1 MATKVDADYPTS
13 VWDQLSASRP
23 DAIRNAEPD
32 YHDWDK
38 ITAEVVAIETELES
52 MKYLDL
58 VNASGGA
65 LVPGNPVYNKT
76 DASGVA
82 AADCNAAVPIPFV
95 LGLLKTGG
103 ASLATV
109 RIQTRGNL
117 TLTLAEWDA
126 VGLTSAGLVANT
138 TYYLSPTAGEIT
150 ATKPATTGDHVVI
163 IGVALSTTTMR
174 IDPKYCGVS
183 A

>member
-1 MATKVDADYPTS
+1 MLEITADYPTA
-13 VWDQLSASRP
+13 VWDRLSTSRDSAMIKAAP
-23 DAIRNAEPD
+23 DYQDWDAIV
-32 YHDWDK
+32 
-38 ITAEVVAIETELES
+38 AEVIAIETELES

-65 LVPGNPVYNKT
+65 LVPGAPVYNKA

-82 AADCNAAVPIPFV
+82 VADANGAVPLPFV

-103 ASLATV
+103 ASLETV
-109 RIQTRGNL
+109 RVQTCGNL

-138 TYYLSPTAGEIT
+138 TYYMSGTAGEIT

-163 IGVALSTTTMR
+163 VGVALSTTTMR
-174 IDPKYCGVS
+174 IAIRYCGVS